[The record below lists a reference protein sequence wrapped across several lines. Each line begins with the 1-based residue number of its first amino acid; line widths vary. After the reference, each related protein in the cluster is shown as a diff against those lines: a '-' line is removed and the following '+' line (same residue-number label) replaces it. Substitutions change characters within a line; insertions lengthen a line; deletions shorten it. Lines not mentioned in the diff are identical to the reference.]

1 MDNVSLYTFNSVT
14 SIIIDDASEQSNEL
28 NLNLQVTAVNT

>member
-1 MDNVSLYTFNSVT
+1 MDNVSVYRFNSVT